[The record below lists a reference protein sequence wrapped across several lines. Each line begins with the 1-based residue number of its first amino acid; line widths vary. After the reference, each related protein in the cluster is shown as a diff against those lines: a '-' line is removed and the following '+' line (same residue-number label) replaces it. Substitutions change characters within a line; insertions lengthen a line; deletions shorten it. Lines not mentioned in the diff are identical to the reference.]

1 MIRLSTAAVLI
12 AAMPGGHASSQR
24 QVPADDAWLIVQTAA
39 DPLALVGA
47 AAARRAPGGRV
58 IATEECDGMRPGLF
72 ILAVRPGSMPRPPGA
87 YVRRCIAQPDS
98 ATGRGIPSVDPSFA
112 VMRTR
117 PVNFGGWDIVTFIRA
132 NLLVRPYFV
141 DAPNDPREGLRVA
154 VEDMRDGR
162 RRPIE
167 HDCNAPEVTR
177 GIDHIAIACAAE
189 QIAGQPVYR
198 TVIYRAG
205 DLGRVR
211 EIARCRDPQ
220 FFRADLLRCWTQSVA
235 SDGKMTLQPR
245 YVTF

>member
-1 MIRLSTAAVLI
+1 MIRLSTTALLI
-12 AAMPGGHASSQR
+12 AAMAGGQAPSQK
-24 QVPADDAWLIVQTAA
+24 QAPTDDEWLILQTAA

-47 AAARRAPGGRV
+47 AAARRTPGARV
-58 IATEECDGMRPGLF
+58 IATDECDGMRPGLF
-72 ILAVRPGSMPRPPGA
+72 ILAVKPGRMPRPPGA
-87 YVRRCIAQPDS
+87 YVRRCITQPYS
-98 ATGRGIPSVDPSFA
+98 ATGRGIASVDPSFA
-112 VMRTR
+112 AMRRR
-117 PVNFGGWDIVTFIRA
+117 PVNFGGRDIVTFIRA

-141 DAPNDPREGLRVA
+141 DSPNDPREGLRVA

-167 HDCNAPEVTR
+167 RDCNAPEVMR
-177 GIDHIAIACAAE
+177 GVDHIAIACATE

-198 TVIYRAG
+198 TVLYRAS

-220 FFRADLLRCWTQSVA
+220 FFRVDLLRCWKQTVSPT
-235 SDGKMTLQPR
+235 GKLTLKPH